1 MKPSD
6 QLKEIY
12 QKKRAA
18 LYSLCLAFAGAAL
31 SEFRSRQ
38 PGGSGVTGEFWT
50 NQTSVAADSVFSD
63 AFVDKDDV
71 GWFLA
76 HGVEYGVYLELA
88 NDRQHEALRPIV
100 EAMFP
105 KFMDAVRS
113 VYAH

>member
-12 QKKRAA
+12 QRKRAA
-18 LYSLCLAFAGAAL
+18 LYAICLAYAAQAL
-31 SEFRSRQ
+31 SEFRARQ
-38 PGGSGVTGEFWT
+38 PSGSGVVGEFWT

-63 AFVDKDDV
+63 GFVDKDDV

-100 EAMFP
+100 EGMFP
-105 KFMDAVRS
+105 KFMDAVRGI
-113 VYAH
+113 YAD